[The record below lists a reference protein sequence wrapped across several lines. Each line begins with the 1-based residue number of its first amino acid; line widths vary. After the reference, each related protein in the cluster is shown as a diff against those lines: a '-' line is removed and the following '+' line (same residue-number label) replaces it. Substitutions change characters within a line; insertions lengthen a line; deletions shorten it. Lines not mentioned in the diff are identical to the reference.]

1 MLKYWLIIFFLIPM
15 AAIGQDRIVKKNK
28 SVIECKV
35 IEISADEVKYRRP
48 SISADVIFS
57 IEKVDV
63 DHIEFENGNIFRIE
77 NPMADASFYEHNR
90 RTAIKISF
98 MEPFSGSTSLYYE
111 HLIKP
116 GRTYELGVGIIGLG
130 YDTDDRNASGMYLT
144 GGFKFTRTPDYYIP
158 RMRYAHLLKGGYIKP
173 EINVGFYKSEEQN
186 SFHEITGYPIKTEK
200 NTILLGLMVNIG
212 KQWVFD
218 DSFLVDVY
226 WGLGYGFSNRD
237 EFQNHFAFSGGEK
250 EAPVAVKAGLKIGL
264 LTGKRK

>member
-35 IEISADEVKYRRP
+35 IEISADKVKYRRP

-63 DHIEFENGNIFRIE
+63 DYIEFENGNIFRIE
-77 NPMADASFYEHNR
+77 NPMADVSFYEHNR
-90 RTAIKISF
+90 RTAI
-98 MEPFSGSTSLYYE
+98 
-111 HLIKP
+111 
-116 GRTYELGVGIIGLG
+116 
-130 YDTDDRNASGMYLT
+130 
-144 GGFKFTRTPDYYIP
+144 
-158 RMRYAHLLKGGYIKP
+158 
-173 EINVGFYKSEEQN
+173 
-186 SFHEITGYPIKTEK
+186 
-200 NTILLGLMVNIG
+200 MVNIG

-237 EFQNHFAFSGGEK
+237 EF
-250 EAPVAVKAGLKIGL
+250 
-264 LTGKRK
+264 